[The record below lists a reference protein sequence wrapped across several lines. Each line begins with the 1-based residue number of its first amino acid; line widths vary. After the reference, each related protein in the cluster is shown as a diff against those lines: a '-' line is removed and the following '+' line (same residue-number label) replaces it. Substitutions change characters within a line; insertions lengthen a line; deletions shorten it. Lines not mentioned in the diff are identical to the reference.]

1 VADADGFVI
10 VRIEWPAKALVSF
23 DAVSTSLSDKG
34 LAYLH
39 VVEGDLTAKPV
50 PPFDYARIKNLFG
63 GLYIANNGYDKS
75 RAEAAL
81 AQQKADAIA
90 FGESAEASSFMS
102 VPQ

>member
-1 VADADGFVI
+1 MI
-10 VRIEWPAKALVSF
+10 WLR
-23 DAVSTSLSDKG
+23 
-34 LAYLH
+34 LH
-39 VVEGDLTAKPV
+39 VVEGDLTGKPM

-90 FGESAEASSFMS
+90 FGKPFIANPDLVTPFFARRAAIAN
-102 VPQ
+102 